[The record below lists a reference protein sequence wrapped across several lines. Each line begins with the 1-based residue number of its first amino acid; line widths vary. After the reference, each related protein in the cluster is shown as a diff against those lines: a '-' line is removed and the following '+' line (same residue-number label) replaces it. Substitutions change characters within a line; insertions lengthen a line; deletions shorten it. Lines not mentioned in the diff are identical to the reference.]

1 MKKMIFILAATLGL
15 CCMDCRSMMAQELQ
29 VQESVVREQEHVTKP
44 SKAGGLKTKTLS
56 QNQVKLS
63 WKKSA
68 GASAYKIYKRYPGSK
83 YKLVHATTKTSCVI
97 PIRTDRTYR
106 FMVVPYVKK
115 NDKTVKGQADTIVYR
130 LNRVTISA
138 AGDCT
143 LGSDSRYNQKFISMY
158 DSQKNPAYFLRKVKP
173 IFETDDVTIVNF
185 EGTLTNANDRAIK
198 KFTFKGREE
207 FVQILKTGSVEVVN
221 MANNHTYDYKQVG
234 FEDTVRVLKKNN
246 IPYCIDP
253 TIAYKQVDGTR
264 VAFLGYNALGSNAT
278 KEKIKSGI
286 QKAKKDGADLIVVSF
301 HWGIEGDHYPTNLQK
316 DVGHYAIDQGADLVL
331 GHHPHVLQGVE
342 QYKDSYIVYSLGNFC
357 FGGNSNPS
365 DKDTMIYRQSFYV
378 DNNGKKLDDSKAR
391 IIPCSLSGHTG
402 YNDFQPYPLGGSAKK
417 TLLERIRRFS
427 SGMHVTID
435 EKGMI
440 N

>member
-1 MKKMIFILAATLGL
+1 MKKIILILVAALGL
-15 CCMDCRSMMAQELQ
+15 CCMDYGSMMAQKTD
-29 VQESVVREQEHVTKP
+29 VPESIVEETEPVTKP
-44 SKAGGLKTKTLS
+44 GKPTGLKTKTIS
-56 QNQVKLS
+56 KHQVKLS
-63 WKKSA
+63 WKKSP
-68 GASAYKIYKRYPGSK
+68 GADGYRIYRRHDGKQYRLMCK
-83 YKLVHATTKTSCVI
+83 TTKTSCVI
-97 PIRTDRTYR
+97 AVNPDITYR
-106 FMVVPYVKK
+106 FKVTPYVKD
-115 NDKTVKGQADTIVYR
+115 NDRKIDGKAESIRYR

-158 DSQKNPAYFLRKVKP
+158 DSQKDPAYFLRKVKP

-185 EGTLTNANDRAIK
+185 EGTLTKANDRAIK

-253 TIAYKQVDGTR
+253 TIAYKQVDGSR

-316 DVGHYAIDQGADLVL
+316 DFGHYAIDQGADLVL
-331 GHHPHVLQGVE
+331 GHHSHVLQGIE

-365 DKDTMIYRQSFYV
+365 DKDTMIYRQNFYI
-378 DNNGKKLDDSKAR
+378 DSNGKKLNDSNAR
-391 IIPCSLSGHTG
+391 IIPCLLSGHKS
-402 YNDFQPYPLGGSAKK
+402 YNDFQPYPLSGSAKNA
-417 TLLERIRRFS
+417 LIERIRRFS
-427 SGMHVTID
+427 SGMYVSVNA
-435 EKGMI
+435 KGELY
-440 N
+440 